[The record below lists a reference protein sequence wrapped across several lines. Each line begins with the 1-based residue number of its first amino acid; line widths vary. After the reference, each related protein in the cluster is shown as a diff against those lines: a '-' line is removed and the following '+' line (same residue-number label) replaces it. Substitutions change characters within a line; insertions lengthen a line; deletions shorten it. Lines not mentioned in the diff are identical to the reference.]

1 MKANHWSGWLLVSVL
16 LSAAMPEAA
25 RAAGPYAIVSG
36 RWDNTVVVIDLV
48 KAIDPANDGTAN
60 AVINRLRVIP
70 DIDPRNSGIADT
82 PASGQPV
89 NVVIP
94 PEGRFAYVVN
104 HSGRATPAATEAF
117 QHGHEGTVTV
127 LDLRKALDPANNW
140 DHERG
145 GGHDF
150 DRGLRCGRA
159 GGHAGPPVRAGLKR
173 GGGWE

>member
-1 MKANHWSGWLLVSVL
+1 LTVNHWNGWLLAGAL
-16 LSAAMPEAA
+16 LAVAMPQTA

-104 HSGRATPAATEAF
+104 HSGRATAVATEAF
-117 QHGHEGTVTV
+117 QHGHDGTVTV
-127 LDLRKALDPANNW
+127 LDLRKALDPVNNGTLNAVVAMIPT
-140 DHERG
+140 G
-145 GGHDF
+145 GYG
-150 DRGLRCGRA
+150 GV
-159 GGHAGPPVRAGLKR
+159 GGHAGPPVRAGLER
-173 GGGWE
+173 GGGWQ